1 MSNRLINNKKLI
13 NEWNHSKNIGLD
25 IEKITTGSHIRVWW
39 VCPKGHEY
47 EASVSNRTRGTG
59 CPYCSGHKLIKGEND
74 FATLYPELVKE
85 WNYEKNDIVP
95 DELSPSSKKKRWW
108 ICSNGHEYEA
118 SVGSRTR
125 GTGCPYCSG
134 RVAIRGYNDFRTAHP
149 ELMEEWDF
157 KKNKNINPEELLPAV
172 NLKVWWKCSKGHEWE
187 ASLNNR
193 HRGTGCPIC
202 SSETQS
208 SYPEQIILYYLNKI
222 FKLENRY
229 IFKNKEI
236 DIFIPGLDVGIE
248 YDGIYYHNS
257 AEALAKEKIKDKIL
271 RENGIFL
278 IRIKESKSDDYYDE
292 NNQIIYYKPKHDYKN
307 LKDVLEILINIINKK
322 FKLNEKI
329 DFDLNR
335 DSNDILLYYK
345 TLKKENSVAYK
356 NKKLFNEWNFEKNKG
371 LNPEFFDVSSRY
383 KVWWK
388 CSKGHE
394 WEATIDSRNRG
405 TDCPYCSGSLAIVGE
420 NDFATLYPEIVKEW
434 HLTKNENLNPNTFLP
449 NSEKKVWWKCTNGH
463 EYEAS
468 VGNRTRGTGCP
479 YCSGKKVLKGFN
491 DLKTWSIVNNYK
503 YLIDEF
509 DYKKNDF
516 DIEEITYGSGKKVWW
531 ICPKGHSYQT
541 FLTHRTKMFTN
552 CPYCSNKKLLSG
564 YNDLGTTHPNIAQ
577 EWDYKKNN
585 PVKPCDVMAGSNNK
599 KYWFICCKGHSYD
612 STLLNRKKGR
622 NCPVCYKSSRSSKK
636 D

>member
-39 VCPKGHEY
+39 VCPK
-47 EASVSNRTRGTG
+47 
-59 CPYCSGHKLIKGEND
+59 
-74 FATLYPELVKE
+74 
-85 WNYEKNDIVP
+85 
-95 DELSPSSKKKRWW
+95 
-108 ICSNGHEYEA
+108 
-118 SVGSRTR
+118 
-125 GTGCPYCSG
+125 
-134 RVAIRGYNDFRTAHP
+134 
-149 ELMEEWDF
+149 
-157 KKNKNINPEELLPAV
+157 
-172 NLKVWWKCSKGHEWE
+172 
-187 ASLNNR
+187 
-193 HRGTGCPIC
+193 
-202 SSETQS
+202 
-208 SYPEQIILYYLNKI
+208 
-222 FKLENRY
+222 
-229 IFKNKEI
+229 
-236 DIFIPGLDVGIE
+236 
-248 YDGIYYHNS
+248 
-257 AEALAKEKIKDKIL
+257 
-271 RENGIFL
+271 
-278 IRIKESKSDDYYDE
+278 
-292 NNQIIYYKPKHDYKN
+292 
-307 LKDVLEILINIINKK
+307 
-322 FKLNEKI
+322 
-329 DFDLNR
+329 
-335 DSNDILLYYK
+335 
-345 TLKKENSVAYK
+345 
-356 NKKLFNEWNFEKNKG
+356 
-371 LNPEFFDVSSRY
+371 
-383 KVWWK
+383 
-388 CSKGHE
+388 
-394 WEATIDSRNRG
+394 
-405 TDCPYCSGSLAIVGE
+405 
-420 NDFATLYPEIVKEW
+420 
-434 HLTKNENLNPNTFLP
+434 
-449 NSEKKVWWKCTNGH
+449 GH